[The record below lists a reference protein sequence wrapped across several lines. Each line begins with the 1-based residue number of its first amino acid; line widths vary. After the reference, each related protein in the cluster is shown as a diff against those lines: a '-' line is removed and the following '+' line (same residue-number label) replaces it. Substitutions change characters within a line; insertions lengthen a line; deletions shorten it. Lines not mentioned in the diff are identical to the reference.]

1 MPHYL
6 VEVREHADPKSLTR
20 TRPTLWTHMTPE
32 DMSYDVGHVFE
43 LEGRLLEVTHVEEG
57 GRRSTSG
64 SSVCRSSSSAF
75 TAPT

>member
-6 VEVREHADPKSLTR
+6 VEVRERADPKSLTR

-43 LEGRLLEVTHVEEG
+43 LEGRVLEVTHVEAGEPPFDQ
-57 GRRSTSG
+57 RL
-64 SSVCRSSSSAF
+64 VCVPVVR
-75 TAPT
+75 